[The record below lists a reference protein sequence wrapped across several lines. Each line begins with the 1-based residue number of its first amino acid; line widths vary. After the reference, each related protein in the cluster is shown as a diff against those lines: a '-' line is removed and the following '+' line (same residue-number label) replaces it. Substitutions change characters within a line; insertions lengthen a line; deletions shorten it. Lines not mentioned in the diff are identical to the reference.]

1 MSKKA
6 DDYNKAE
13 LVAGRMTTRHI
24 TELVARF
31 QNENGLAIDGF
42 FGPKTRERLDALI
55 NVDPITVT
63 PATKTGR
70 DSFELYWPL
79 PRLRDGREPYVTS
92 SFKPKDRPNHVGL
105 DLFYEWRPGD
115 KPDFVGDKGCA
126 GRKPSGEPKH
136 VVPFGVD
143 MIAPADGEVQIA
155 GNSKTGYRLWIDHG
169 NGLRSG
175 GFHLLDLKVAIGDA
189 VKRGQRLGL
198 VGDNPA
204 DHDGRHLHF
213 ELSPVDRYA
222 PIDPMPYLTGG
233 AIPAI

>member
-6 DDYNKAE
+6 DEYNKAE
-13 LVAGRMTTRHI
+13 YVAGRLTPKHI
-24 TELVARF
+24 TALVERF
-31 QNENGLAIDGF
+31 QNENGLTVDGF
-42 FGPKTRERLDALI
+42 FGPDTRTRLDDLTEA
-55 NVDPITVT
+55 DPIIAA
-63 PATKTGR
+63 P
-70 DSFELYWPL
+70 SFVLCWPL
-79 PRLRDGREPYVTS
+79 PALPDGREPYVTS
-92 SFKPKDRPNHVGL
+92 SYKPKDRPNHVGI
-105 DLFYEWRPGD
+105 DLFYAWRKGD

-126 GRKPSGEPKH
+126 GKKPDGTPKH

-143 MIAPADGEVQIA
+143 MIAPAEGQIQIA

-175 GFHLLDLKVAIGDA
+175 GFHLLDLKVAVGDT